1 MEIWIKRLS
10 FDPQRIFFVTAKQL
24 SKKIR
29 IINPWIINPFFGYG
43 LFWSLAIFL
52 YLFSPSKANLSLD
65 INLIMILLIT
75 IVVSFFCAHF
85 FNKKFKNKIFEIKY
99 KKPSIWISVVLL
111 ILYIAEFIY
120 SGQIPIVS
128 TINGSGGAYKA
139 FGIPTLHVL
148 IVTFGIFYGIYHA
161 YMFLCFRKRHNVIR
175 ALMVLLY
182 FLLIFSRGMLIFC
195 GVVCILLYFASK
207 KIKIR
212 HIIFLFVLALI
223 AMFIFG
229 ALGNIRSGFDWN
241 DTGYLLGLAKIDAD
255 PYGFFSPLYWV
266 EEYIICS
273 LRNLNY
279 NVSFGPDYSVEA
291 FLSSVVPDFIGK
303 RIFDVETSVRLYVP
317 AFTTSTMYAATYISS
332 GYLGMLISFGLY
344 LLSAKIVMSIR
355 MSDASCELI
364 SYSMLFFLFAM
375 SIFDNML
382 VYSGYSFALVFAIL
396 YGVRH
401 FFRVFDHKRQTV
413 SIKV

>member
-1 MEIWIKRLS
+1 MNRA
-10 FDPQRIFFVTAKQL
+10 T
-24 SKKIR
+24 KKIK
-29 IINPWIINPFFGYG
+29 IKNPWIINPFFGYG
-43 LFWSLAIFL
+43 LFWSLAIIMYFL
-52 YLFSPSKANLSLD
+52 SPSKANSSLD
-65 INLIMILLIT
+65 MNLIVILSVT

-85 FNKKFKNKIFEIKY
+85 FNKKFKNKVFEIKY
-99 KKPSIWISVVLL
+99 KKPSVWLTVFLL
-111 ILYIAEFIY
+111 ILYVAEFVY
-120 SGQIPIVS
+120 SGQIPIVD
-128 TINGSGGAYKA
+128 TLNGSGGAYKE

-161 YMFLCFRKRHNVIR
+161 YMFLCFKRKSN
-175 ALMVLLY
+175 ALITLFVFLY
-182 FLLIFSRGMLIFC
+182 FLLIFSRGMMVFC
-195 GVVCILLYFASK
+195 GVVCVVLYLVNK
-207 KIKIR
+207 KIKLGTIVVLS
-212 HIIFLFVLALI
+212 ILAVVVMWLFGIF
-223 AMFIFG
+223 
-229 ALGNIRSGFDWN
+229 GNIRGGADWN
-241 DTGYLLGLAKIDAD
+241 DTSEFLRLAKIDAD

-279 NVSFGPDYSVEA
+279 NVSFGPDYSVNA
-291 FLSSVVPDFIGK
+291 FFGSVVPDFIGK
-303 RIFDVETSVRLYVP
+303 RIFDVENPIRLLMSE
-317 AFTTSTMYAATYISS
+317 FTTATMYAATYISS

-364 SYSMLFFLFAM
+364 SYSILFFLFAM